1 MFRRV
6 TLLAGEPRKVDDDD
20 DDDDG
25 DDNDYYYYYDKE
37 RTLMLLLL
45 TTMTFFSLIHTHVH
59 LTRCVSA
66 ETGRV

>member
-20 DDDDG
+20 DG
-25 DDNDYYYYYDKE
+25 DDDYYYYYDKE